1 MFKIDEFTNHW
12 CGTSSGYLTQTLC
25 ENRMEMNIKTIKNRR
40 ENRKKGIFIIMTAIF
55 VLIILTTYKTPL
67 FQNEL
72 NGKIMGFT
80 EIQNKTELKL
90 IATVRLDSGAQVL
103 ASMPPGLLK
112 RNDTKATLMEGI
124 TIFGRKTYKLL
135 SYNE

>member
-1 MFKIDEFTNHW
+1 MK
-12 CGTSSGYLTQTLC
+12 
-25 ENRMEMNIKTIKNRR
+25 IKTIKNRR
-40 ENRKKGIFIIMTAIF
+40 ATRNKGLFIIMTATF

-67 FQNEL
+67 FQKEL

-90 IATVRLDSGAQVL
+90 IATVRLDNGAQVL

-112 RNDTKATLMEGI
+112 RNDAKATVMEGI

>member
-1 MFKIDEFTNHW
+1 
-12 CGTSSGYLTQTLC
+12 
-25 ENRMEMNIKTIKNRR
+25 MNNKTIKNRR
-40 ENRKKGIFIIMTAIF
+40 TKANRNKGLFISLSAIF

-72 NGKIMGFT
+72 NGKIMGFS
-80 EIQNKTELKL
+80 EIHENTGLKL
-90 IATVRLDSGAQVL
+90 IVTVRLDNGTQVL
-103 ASMPPGLLK
+103 ASMPPDMLK
-112 RNDTKATLMEGI
+112 RNDTNATLIEEI

>member
-1 MFKIDEFTNHW
+1 
-12 CGTSSGYLTQTLC
+12 
-25 ENRMEMNIKTIKNRR
+25 MNIKTIKNRR
-40 ENRKKGIFIIMTAIF
+40 VNRNKGLFIIMTAIF

-67 FQNEL
+67 FQKEL

-90 IATVRLDSGAQVL
+90 IATVRLDNGAQVL
-103 ASMPPGLLK
+103 ASMPPSLLK

-124 TIFGRKTYKLL
+124 TIFGRTTYKLL